1 MNSYT
6 NQFTQMATE
15 LRNEISDKAELIQM
29 KADRAEKDMQDYIDF
44 CDFCENKEKMDSRKT
59 DNIFS
64 DLFEI
69 GMFINMLEVMNDK
82 ELKYLKYKTEF
93 TKDNL
98 VSKLIP
104 ILSRLE
110 LKTRRQK
117 KIEKILC

>member
-1 MNSYT
+1 MIK
-6 NQFTQMATE
+6 
-15 LRNEISDKAELIQM
+15 ISDYYNTTTLKGIVQFHIILA
-29 KADRAEKDMQDYIDF
+29 R
-44 CDFCENKEKMDSRKT
+44 NT